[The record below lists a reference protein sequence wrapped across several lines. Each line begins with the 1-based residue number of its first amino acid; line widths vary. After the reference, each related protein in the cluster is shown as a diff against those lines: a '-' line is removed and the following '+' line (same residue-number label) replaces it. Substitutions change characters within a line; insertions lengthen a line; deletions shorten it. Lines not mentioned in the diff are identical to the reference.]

1 MTEIIQILEGFEI
14 EVGGRKIHVVNV
26 NGKWKKVV
34 DPSKKFKGTNII
46 DVDGNTTE
54 LTSEERRALE
64 EFLKR
69 IGRELIE
76 PSTMEKILS
85 GLSREDKIF
94 LLILFKT
101 YGGDVDLLERLIEL
115 AKKGKSLDEILVDKH
130 VLMTLGIGIVFK
142 GAGTVFRNL
151 ISNIKALGPRFLLL
165 IKSLFERFGESTIKR
180 LLINI
185 SRMSRNAQKRILSFV
200 NELDTRRVVEEIS
213 NWPLDALQGLD
224 LVLRRKGN
232 ETAKNVIKRLDKH
245 APDVLGVLSKFEK
258 TKGVDRIIVDLG
270 SETHAGGATFVLTW
284 ANRNRKK
291 IKAFE
296 HEIRGTGSRVD
307 VLLKDGS
314 AIEFKLRDW
323 ENLQEYFDL
332 DKIFSEETIKQLRR
346 FKDIFGDKFKVIV
359 NKPHDPDVEQKIREF
374 FKRHG
379 IKVEFF
385 ELP

>member
-224 LVLRRKGN
+224 IVLRRKGN
-232 ETAKNVIKRLDKH
+232 ETAKNVI
-245 APDVLGVLSKFEK
+245 
-258 TKGVDRIIVDLG
+258 
-270 SETHAGGATFVLTW
+270 
-284 ANRNRKK
+284 
-291 IKAFE
+291 
-296 HEIRGTGSRVD
+296 
-307 VLLKDGS
+307 
-314 AIEFKLRDW
+314 
-323 ENLQEYFDL
+323 
-332 DKIFSEETIKQLRR
+332 
-346 FKDIFGDKFKVIV
+346 
-359 NKPHDPDVEQKIREF
+359 
-374 FKRHG
+374 
-379 IKVEFF
+379 
-385 ELP
+385 